1 MMSELDAEWEL
12 RVAEAAA
19 RAGAAGRTDVADYLA
34 LRAANDLARAVGV
47 AWLIDAFTAVADEAM
62 LRGVDL
68 RLAPD
73 DEHSFRVA
81 HSTMVGRRL
90 TLSAGPVRAM
100 TVEAGWPRTPR
111 DGVVRGGGIA
121 RARVSHFGDRGAD
134 EELLLVK
141 SDEGAPRW
149 IVLDA
154 SGGRESFDEARARRH
169 LDKLLG

>member
-1 MMSELDAEWEL
+1 MSELDAEWEQ

-19 RAGAAGRTDVADYLA
+19 RAGEAGRTDVAEYLS

-47 AWLIDAFTAVADEAM
+47 AWLIDTFAALADEAM
-62 LRGVDL
+62 LGGADI

-81 HSTMVGRRL
+81 HATMVGRRL
-90 TLSAGPVRAM
+90 TLAAGLVRSL

-111 DGVVRGGGIA
+111 DGVVRGRGIA
-121 RARVSHFGDRGAD
+121 RARVSHFGAPSAC

-149 IVLDA
+149 VVLTD
-154 SGGRESFDEARARRH
+154 SGTRESFDEARARRH